1 MITKLVLILVANSF
15 ILFSAHGFQPQQQT
29 LVADST
35 EETAKGNTAFNEFN
49 NDLSIDLVEQN
60 YDLWASEVKSD
71 FPNLTDRITIY
82 KKALTL
88 HPSHPNLQA
97 DFVTLLTWNS
107 QFSDALSYY
116 SSELLNQKLPHYA
129 LNAVAI
135 SARETG
141 NYALSKKLYSQIL
154 KDDPQYYDATL
165 GLAAVAIRENNFVQA
180 EAYIQQVLSVE
191 PENEEGLALL
201 AFLYNQQ
208 NNKTLEKVSVYDKM
222 LELAQNDQEINR
234 LKTLNLLELGLID
247 PATQA
252 MESSPELYL
261 TEDWIKLR
269 DAQNTKS
276 VRRIA
281 NDGRSRDNSELV
293 KKAFDDNDEYLKL
306 LQASEATTDKQL
318 AYAYADRLLLLNTL
332 TRHKEVISLSQQHNQ
347 LISIMPDHGLLSIAE
362 SYLAEQEPD
371 KALEVIEGGFSN
383 NQIAVDN
390 KDALQ
395 SAYYAALEV
404 GEITMAEEYLQR
416 LIDQNPAWLYSAD
429 NRIRKPNPDYQT
441 VALMQAMHKA
451 YINDLEGAED
461 ALQKLLSV
469 APNNNE
475 YRYNLAN
482 VLRWRGFVDR
492 SNEQLDLIKATD
504 PDYLPLEISRAYN
517 FITHRQFLEANQL
530 IDQLPEKE
538 INNSVKKLI
547 EDYDVATDATFYA
560 STSGGNSSGSQFS
573 SNDRNFELAAYSQLF
588 NDHWRLLAKSQNN
601 QSSFFGEKENI
612 LTIGVGAQY
621 LSKNFISEFELFKVG
636 ELNSAEL
643 ASSIEYFHDD
653 HFSLNAGY
661 QSFNKQTPVRAF
673 YSGVSADLKSLG
685 VTYRHSEKQS
695 YSVNWQQSN
704 FSDGNKRQTFSIS
717 GSQELHQ
724 SFNQRFTLTQYL
736 YFEENSE
743 DSERLYFNPE
753 SALGFSLA
761 ANYQQQL
768 YKYSDL
774 SLWHGIS
781 LELGIYEQTNFGNG
795 EIWTARYL
803 HQWQLSKRSF
813 LNYSIGYKQRIYDG
827 QTESGPDFNLSYGVT
842 F

>member
-15 ILFSAHGFQPQQQT
+15 ILFPAHGFQAQQQALT
-29 LVADST
+29 ADST
-35 EETAKGNTAFNEFN
+35 DETAKGNTASDEFN
-49 NDLSIDLVEQN
+49 NDLSIDLVEQD
-60 YDLWASEVKSD
+60 YDLWASEVKSE

-82 KKALTL
+82 KNALTL
-88 HPSHPNLQA
+88 YPSHPNLQA
-97 DFVTLLTWNS
+97 DYVTLLTWNS
-107 QFSDALSYY
+107 KFNYALLYY
-116 SSELLNQKLPHYA
+116 SSELLNQNLPHYA

-154 KDDPQYYDATL
+154 KDAPQYFDATL
-165 GLAAVAIRENNFVQA
+165 GLAAVAIRENDFVHA
-180 EAYIQQVLSVE
+180 EAYIQQVLAVE
-191 PENEEGLALL
+191 PENEEGLSLL

-222 LELAQNDQEINR
+222 LDLAQNDQEINR
-234 LKTLNLLELGLID
+234 LKTLNLLELGLIA
-247 PATQA
+247 PAKQA

-269 DAQNTKS
+269 SAQNTKS
-276 VRRIA
+276 IRRIA
-281 NDGRSRDNSELV
+281 NDGRSRKNEELV
-293 KKAFDDNDEYLKL
+293 NKAFDNNDEYLKL
-306 LQASEATTDKQL
+306 LQASDLTTDKQL
-318 AYAYADRLLLLNTL
+318 AYAYADRVLLLNAL
-332 TRHKEVISLSQQHNQ
+332 TRHKEVISLAQQQNHLVPQ
-347 LISIMPDHGLLSIAE
+347 MPDHGVLSIAE

-371 KALEVIEGGFSN
+371 NALDVIDNGFSN
-383 NQIAVDN
+383 NQIVTDN

-395 SAYYAALEV
+395 LAYYAALEV
-404 GEITMAEEYLQR
+404 GEITMAEEYIQR

-451 YINDLEGAED
+451 YTNDLEGAED
-461 ALQKLLSV
+461 ALQKLLAV

-482 VLRWRGFVDR
+482 VLRWRGFVAR
-492 SNEQLDLIKATD
+492 SNEQLDIIKATD
-504 PDYLPLEISRAYN
+504 PDYLPRHISGAYN
-517 FITHRQFLEANQL
+517 LIAYRQFYEANQL
-530 IDQLPEKE
+530 IEQLPEKA
-538 INNSVKKLI
+538 INNSVKRLI
-547 EDYDVATDATFYA
+547 KDYDVATDATFYA

-573 SNDRNFELAAYSQLF
+573 SNDRNFELAAYSQIF

-612 LTIGVGAQY
+612 MTLGVGAQY
-621 LSKNFISEFELFKVG
+621 ISRRFISEFELFKVD
-636 ELNSAEL
+636 ELNSTEL
-643 ASSIEYFHDD
+643 ATSIEYFQNDY
-653 HFSLNAGY
+653 FSFNAGY

-685 VTYRHSEKQS
+685 ATYRHSEKQS
-695 YSVNWQQSN
+695 YTVSWQQSN
-704 FSDGNKRQTFSIS
+704 FSDGNKRETFAIS
-717 GSQELHQ
+717 GSQELQQ
-724 SFNQRFTLTQYL
+724 SFNQRFTLSQYL
-736 YFEENSE
+736 YLEENSE
-743 DSERLYFNPE
+743 DSDRLYFNPE

-781 LELGIYEQTNFGNG
+781 LEMGIYEQTNFGSG

-827 QTESGPDFNLSYGVT
+827 QTESGPDYNLSYGVT